1 MMISTRGR
9 YALRMMLDLAEH
21 QGNDYIALKD
31 IATEQSAPAQK
42 TADPHA
48 VEKLKAA
55 LEELKPAVDSC
66 SSTQCKR
73 ILESVENI
81 AFDNQVNDLLS
92 KLVNQIDDYEFSE
105 AEDTIKDIEKAIS

>member
-1 MMISTRGR
+1 M
-9 YALRMMLDLAEH
+9 
-21 QGNDYIALKD
+21 
-31 IATEQSAPAQK
+31 
-42 TADPHA
+42 
-48 VEKLKAA
+48 
-55 LEELKPAVDSC
+55 DSC

-81 AFDNQVNDLLS
+81 AFDNQVNDLIS